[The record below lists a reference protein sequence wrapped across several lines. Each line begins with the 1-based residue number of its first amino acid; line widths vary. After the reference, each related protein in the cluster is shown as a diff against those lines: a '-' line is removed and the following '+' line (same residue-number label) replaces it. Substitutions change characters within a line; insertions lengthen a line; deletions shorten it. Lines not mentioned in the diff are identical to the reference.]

1 MKRIVYLLI
10 VVFCSS
16 SITAQHSNSA
26 ERQKRWEEMK
36 VKRAAFFTERIG
48 MTSEEAQ
55 QFWPIYNE
63 LQDKKGALNEK
74 IHKIHHNAQK
84 DEKGERIL
92 DYEKLNDE
100 TISIKVQEANLD
112 KIYYQKF
119 KTVLSAEKI
128 YRFYRAERDWAGEL
142 LKQIKKL

>member
-1 MKRIVYLLI
+1 
-10 VVFCSS
+10 
-16 SITAQHSNSA
+16 
-26 ERQKRWEEMK
+26 MK

-74 IHKIHHNAQK
+74 IHKIYHNAQK

-119 KTVLSAEKI
+119 KTVLPAEKI
-128 YRFYRAERDWAGEL
+128 YRFYRAEREWVGEL
-142 LKQIKKL
+142 LKQIRKR